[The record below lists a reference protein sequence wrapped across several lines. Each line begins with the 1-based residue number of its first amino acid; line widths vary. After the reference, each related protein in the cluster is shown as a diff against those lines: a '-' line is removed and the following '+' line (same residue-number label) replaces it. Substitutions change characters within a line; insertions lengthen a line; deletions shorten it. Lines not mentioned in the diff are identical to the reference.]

1 MAQEAAWQ
9 KQTALFLISQNIS
22 IFGSSVVGFAIVW
35 YITVNT
41 ASGFWITV
49 ATLATLIP
57 QVVVSLWAGVFA
69 DRYSKKL
76 IIMLADGFT
85 ALATLLAFAAFAF
98 GYESLT
104 FLIFIACLR
113 SIGSGFQS
121 PAVSALYPELVPPE
135 QLVRVNGINQM
146 ANNVLLLIAPAV
158 GGAILGTFGM
168 KWAFLVDVLTAAV
181 AIIIMLRLQVT
192 RTVVNQSRRP
202 VLAELREGVRYTWS
216 QPLLRVMLVCYA
228 VTFILITPAAF
239 LTPLMVV
246 RTFGSEVWKLTA
258 NEMVWALGSFLGGL
272 FVAWK
277 GDFKNKVT
285 AIAVS
290 LAVFGC
296 TFALMG
302 LSKVF
307 WLYLLF
313 DCICGLF
320 VPVFITAETVL
331 IQTHTE
337 PGYLGRVFALLQF
350 VSQGMMPVAILGF
363 GPLGDFIKIEYIMI
377 VCGLLLLGWGLCFKR
392 AAEQAQRY
400 RG

>member
-85 ALATLLAFAAFAF
+85 ALATLLAFVAFAF

-135 QLVRVNGINQM
+135 HLVRVNGINQM

-192 RTVVNQSRRP
+192 KIVVNQSRRP

-239 LTPLMVV
+239 
-246 RTFGSEVWKLTA
+246 
-258 NEMVWALGSFLGGL
+258 
-272 FVAWK
+272 
-277 GDFKNKVT
+277 
-285 AIAVS
+285 
-290 LAVFGC
+290 
-296 TFALMG
+296 
-302 LSKVF
+302 
-307 WLYLLF
+307 
-313 DCICGLF
+313 
-320 VPVFITAETVL
+320 
-331 IQTHTE
+331 
-337 PGYLGRVFALLQF
+337 
-350 VSQGMMPVAILGF
+350 
-363 GPLGDFIKIEYIMI
+363 
-377 VCGLLLLGWGLCFKR
+377 
-392 AAEQAQRY
+392 
-400 RG
+400 